1 MRLWFWL
8 IPIITAAIGGILRF
22 VRLEV
27 PRSLVFDETY
37 YVKDGYSL
45 LVSGYERSWP
55 DKANDAFIA
64 GNPGVLLSSPE
75 YVVHPP
81 VGQMDDRGRHV
92 AVRPGQSLR
101 LAVQRGADRH
111 PVHPACLP

>member
-1 MRLWFWL
+1 VTQTSVPPVEADSASPAPAASGTKGRNLEGHRWVRRPREAFTEDAIVERLIGSIRSWRDYPASLRLWFWL
-8 IPIITAAIGGILRF
+8 IPAITAAIGGILRF

-55 DKANDAFIA
+55 D
-64 GNPGVLLSSPE
+64 
-75 YVVHPP
+75 
-81 VGQMDDRGRHV
+81 
-92 AVRPGQSLR
+92 
-101 LAVQRGADRH
+101 
-111 PVHPACLP
+111 